1 MHYPS
6 YVLIFQIFFII
17 WNMGSTCT
25 PLNFDLGRST
35 RTTPNI
41 TLVFKV
47 IFTVLADSAK
57 LLVVHVLPL
66 IFPYIRRLF
75 RNLDLG

>member
-25 PLNFDLGRST
+25 PLNSDFGQ
-35 RTTPNI
+35 
-41 TLVFKV
+41 FKKTKKKKKTHTS
-47 IFTVLADSAK
+47 IIS
-57 LLVVHVLPL
+57 P
-66 IFPYIRRLF
+66 
-75 RNLDLG
+75 